1 MSIANNCKLEHI
13 GTVVELTTDSVKVR
27 IEQRVACAGCASQAS
42 CTLSTE
48 KKDETLTLACSNPTL
63 FQVGETVKLVST
75 QKKLY
80 TALFWAYILP
90 LVGLMASV
98 VVCMQLFNNELIA
111 AVSGLAFC
119 ALYILVLYSLPKRIT
134 RPLQIEI
141 EKLV

>member
-1 MSIANNCKLEHI
+1 MSCQIKHT
-13 GTVVELTTDSVKVR
+13 GTVTGVNKDSVTVR
-27 IEQRVACAGCASQAS
+27 VEQRAACAGCASQAS

-48 KKDETLTLACSNPTL
+48 KKDEKITVASSNHTL
-63 FQVGETVKLVST
+63 FQVGETVKLLST

-90 LVGLMASV
+90 LVGLLASV
-98 VVCMQLFNNELIA
+98 VVCMELYNDELIA

-119 ALYILVLYSLPKRIT
+119 ALYVLVLYCLPKRIT

>member
-1 MSIANNCKLEHI
+1 MSCDIKHI
-13 GTVVELTTDSVKVR
+13 GTVTGLHKDAVTVR
-27 IEQRVACAGCASQAS
+27 VEQRAACAGCASQGS
-42 CTLSTE
+42 CTLSSE
-48 KKDETLTLACSNPTL
+48 KKDEIITVACSTPTL
-63 FQVGETVKLVST
+63 FSVGETVKLVTT

-90 LVGLMASV
+90 LVGLLASV
-98 VVCMQLFNNELIA
+98 VVCMELYNDELIA

-119 ALYILVLYSLPKRIT
+119 ALYVLVLYCLPKRIT

>member
-1 MSIANNCKLEHI
+1 MSCQIKHT
-13 GTVVELTTDSVKVR
+13 GTVTGVNKDSVTVR
-27 IEQRVACAGCASQAS
+27 IEQRAACAGCASQAS

-48 KKDETLTLACSNPTL
+48 KKDEIITVACSNPTL
-63 FQVGETVKLVST
+63 FQVGETVKLLST

-90 LVGLMASV
+90 LVGLLASV
-98 VVCMQLFNNELIA
+98 VVCMELYNDELIA

-119 ALYILVLYSLPKRIT
+119 ALYVLVLYCLPKRIT